1 MHPHLLRT
9 NVIQWRCASCIE
21 TRITLSI
28 QIVFK
33 DLCMLFIAHHIFIAF
48 FYELKFLPKL
58 HLFFLLISLNIFTI
72 QIFFTNSRL
81 FPTFQNLFVT
91 IVRKKSIFFRIDH
104 YYLLKWI
111 SELKQIFRKKKS
123 VPLRKHGS
131 RNLLLRRKYIKS
143 IRVKKMSATR
153 AKLEDITWMLYKRA
167 IIRSKRSLRTS

>member
-91 IVRKKSIFFRIDH
+91 IVRKKIDIFSNWSLLFIEMNFRVEANF
-104 YYLLKWI
+104 
-111 SELKQIFRKKKS
+111 SKKKNPFHCENTVHGIYCWGENILNRS
-123 VPLRKHGS
+123 VWKKCQLRGQ
-131 RNLLLRRKYIKS
+131 N
-143 IRVKKMSATR
+143 
-153 AKLEDITWMLYKRA
+153 
-167 IIRSKRSLRTS
+167 